1 MKDDTSIYLRCM
13 CGGKHCY
20 GEMMINHDEL
30 NGDKVLSI
38 TVVDGTGNEEGSMW
52 LSKDQVEH
60 LVEQLSI
67 MKGEM

>member
-1 MKDDTSIYLRCM
+1 
-13 CGGKHCY
+13 
-20 GEMMINHDEL
+20 MINHDEL